1 MKLADEVTEMSRMLM
16 LLGPPK
22 NGKTVCAATVSSLCP
37 KELPAPQKT
46 YLKDTVWIQF
56 DTNGIESLR
65 HLNLIPYVIDLSRV
79 VEYGML
85 KRKLTETIK
94 EIKEQAEKGAIK
106 NVVIDTISTMDTVML
121 SHLRKIYPDI
131 KLQGL
136 MYNTLLGLHMDF
148 AMQLKSLPVTTVI
161 IAHTKVTMGMG
172 DAQDMAAR
180 KKSAGLPGGGDIVAE
195 ISGKAANHY
204 KGASDCIWPVLKK
217 SVGGKEKFVVLPYGG
232 YGFEGGCR
240 YNGLGAEEPANLQ
253 EIFRKVNACDEHLAA

>member
-1 MKLADEVTEMSRMLM
+1 MKFADEVKEMSRMLM

-22 NGKTVCAATVSSLCP
+22 NGKTVCAASISEYCP
-37 KELPAPQKT
+37 KELPAKEKT

-56 DTNGIESLR
+56 DTNGIESLK
-65 HLNLIPYVIDLSRV
+65 HLNLIPFVIDLSRI
-79 VEYGML
+79 VEYGIL

-94 EIKEQAEKGAIK
+94 DIKASAEKGEIK
-106 NVVIDTISTMDTVML
+106 NVVIDTITTMDTVML
-121 SHLRKIYPDI
+121 THLRKIYPDI

-161 IAHTKVTMGMG
+161 IAHSKVTMGMG
-172 DAQDMAAR
+172 DASELAAR
-180 KKSAGLPGGGDIVAE
+180 KKSAGLPGGGDIIAE

-217 SVGGKEKFVVLPYGG
+217 SKAGKEEFIVLPYGG
-232 YGFEGGCR
+232 MGFEGGCR
-240 YNGLGAEEPANLQ
+240 YNGLGQ
-253 EIFRKVNACDEHLAA
+253 